1 MSRRPREYSNIKV
14 YHIIIRGIDKQDIF
28 YDEDDKV
35 KFIDIIKDT
44 KEKYNYEIYSYC
56 LMNNHVHLIVYD
68 KEKQISKIMQS
79 IQVSYSFF
87 FNKKYERVGHL
98 FQNRFFSKKI
108 EDREYLKVV
117 CRYIHQNPQKAGIG
131 KTENY
136 KWSSYM
142 EYVDKKYIINPK
154 MLLMVFSL
162 NKDEAKNEFIK
173 FHNINNSSKEDEI
186 RSLIEYEL
194 YEKMTDDDINK
205 YICEIFEVNN
215 ATEILNCDNKIR
227 DEKLVKLKKCL
238 INVPITQL
246 SRILGINRKIIE
258 RANVQKGQSPMDI
271 GKNRQRR

>member
-1 MSRRPREYSNIKV
+1 
-14 YHIIIRGIDKQDIF
+14 
-28 YDEDDKV
+28 
-35 KFIDIIKDT
+35 
-44 KEKYNYEIYSYC
+44 
-56 LMNNHVHLIVYD
+56 
-68 KEKQISKIMQS
+68 
-79 IQVSYSFF
+79 
-87 FNKKYERVGHL
+87 
-98 FQNRFFSKKI
+98 
-108 EDREYLKVV
+108 
-117 CRYIHQNPQKAGIG
+117 
-131 KTENY
+131 
-136 KWSSYM
+136 
-142 EYVDKKYIINPK
+142 

-194 YEKMTDDDINK
+194 YEKMTDNDINK

-215 ATEILNCDNKIR
+215 ATEILNGDNKIR

-271 GKNRQRR
+271 GKNGQGR

>member
-1 MSRRPREYSNIKV
+1 
-14 YHIIIRGIDKQDIF
+14 
-28 YDEDDKV
+28 
-35 KFIDIIKDT
+35 
-44 KEKYNYEIYSYC
+44 
-56 LMNNHVHLIVYD
+56 MNNHVHLIVYD
-68 KEKQISKIMQS
+68 KEKQISKVMQS

-136 KWSSYM
+136 KWSSYR
-142 EYVDKKYIINPK
+142 EYVEEKYIINPK

-173 FHNINNSSKEDEI
+173 FHNINNLSKEDEI

-194 YEKMTDDDINK
+194 YEKMTDNDINK

-215 ATEILNCDNKIR
+215 ATEILNGDNKIR
-227 DEKLVKLKKCL
+227 DEKLVK
-238 INVPITQL
+238 
-246 SRILGINRKIIE
+246 
-258 RANVQKGQSPMDI
+258 
-271 GKNRQRR
+271 